1 MVKVYYPVNMSCK
14 VADSQVRRYL
24 QKHPE
29 ANPSDVAIA
38 IELEPERAIAI
49 CKIVRNGRLESL

>member
-1 MVKVYYPVNMSCK
+1 MSCK